1 MALSRTIFVF
11 SVVSAMVLCISWQ
24 ETRVRHEGRRL
35 QELNAMHASRTAQV
49 LGLKAQV
56 ARLKSPQR
64 IMLIVEALDIG
75 LEPPRAVP
83 PLFRH
88 EVASIRGM
96 DMPGERDRSHE
107 VY

>member
-1 MALSRTIFVF
+1 MALSRTVVAF
-11 SVVSAMVLCISWQ
+11 SIVSAMVLCISWQ
-24 ETRVRHEGRRL
+24 ETGVRYERRRL

-49 LGLKAQV
+49 QRLNAQV

-83 PLFRH
+83 PLFRR

-96 DMPGERDRSHE
+96 DLPGERDRSHE
-107 VY
+107 VH